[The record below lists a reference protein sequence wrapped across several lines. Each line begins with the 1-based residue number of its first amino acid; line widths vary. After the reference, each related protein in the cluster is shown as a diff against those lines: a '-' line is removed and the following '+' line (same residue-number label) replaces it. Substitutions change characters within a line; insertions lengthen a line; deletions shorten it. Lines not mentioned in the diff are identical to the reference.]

1 MIPMRK
7 RAFKGTI
14 SLLILLS
21 LSIIF
26 INVVTNGHI
35 HRIADGTILFHA
47 HPYQK
52 SSQQEPVKNHHH
64 TRFELFFYDLIK
76 HLLEF
81 GLFNLIVW
89 LLIFAAEFFKVVLL
103 LNAPSKK
110 FIFIPLVRA
119 PPAKYPRN
127 TTQLLFI

>member
-1 MIPMRK
+1 MIKMRK

-14 SLLILLS
+14 STLILLS
-21 LSIIF
+21 LIF
-26 INVVTNGHI
+26 ILINVICNGHI
-35 HRIADGTILFHA
+35 HRIADGRIIFHA

-52 SSQQEPVKNHHH
+52 NSQQEPVKSHPH
-64 TRFELFFYDLIK
+64 TRFELYIYDLIT

-89 LLIFAAEFFKVVLL
+89 LLIFAAAFFRAVLF

-110 FIFIPLVRA
+110 FILIPLVRA
-119 PPAKYPRN
+119 PPAKYSKM
-127 TTQLLFI
+127 